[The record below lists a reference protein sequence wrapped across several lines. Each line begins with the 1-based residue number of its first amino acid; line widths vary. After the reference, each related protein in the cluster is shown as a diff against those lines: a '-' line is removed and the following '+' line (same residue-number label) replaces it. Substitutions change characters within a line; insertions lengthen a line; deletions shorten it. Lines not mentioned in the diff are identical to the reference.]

1 MSVNA
6 TRNTRFK
13 ASQKGAAMTFEV
25 IDPEDWGDEER
36 KVQARRMAMY
46 SMEAI
51 AAAREVTRKYVIF
64 PQLKNLLA
72 SFDRIYQLSRQ
83 LDLPQGVLV
92 SGPPGSSKSTVAKY
106 FMRSLPAATDVVDGF
121 GALYMRMRPG
131 ASAGFIVS
139 QVLNALRHPFTNV
152 RRDRVA
158 PMRDIACE
166 AMEHKGTRVL
176 FVDEAQCLAQ
186 RGRRLSEDRDTTAA
200 NLLRE
205 LADTVGVGIV
215 LLADQRLQ
223 SLDQLD
229 PGLAD
234 RISGTL
240 SLKHFEDGSTWTT
253 FLGEFARSVKS
264 VSLTILAEDKVCA
277 ATHEATKGGR
287 RAVVRLISEAVLIA
301 VDDKATAVSLAH
313 LRLAFERTN
322 GPGQVA
328 TNPYGNN

>member
-1 MSVNA
+1 
-6 TRNTRFK
+6 
-13 ASQKGAAMTFEV
+13 MTFDV
-25 IDPEDWGDEER
+25 IDPEDWNDEER

-46 SMEAI
+46 SMTAI
-51 AAAREVTRKYVIF
+51 AAAKEVTRKYVIF
-64 PQLKNLLA
+64 PQLKNVLT

-83 LDLPQGVLV
+83 LDVPQGILV
-92 SGPPGSSKSTVAKY
+92 SGPPGSSKSSVATY
-106 FMRSLPAATDVVDGF
+106 FMKSLPTAADVVDGF
-121 GALYMRMRPG
+121 GALYVRMRPA

-152 RRDRVA
+152 RRDRIA

-166 AMEHKGTRVL
+166 ALEHKGTRIL
-176 FVDEAQCLAQ
+176 FIDEAQCLAQ
-186 RGRRLSEDRDTTAA
+186 RSKRSIEDRDSTAA

-205 LADTVGVGIV
+205 LADSVGVGIV

-234 RISGTL
+234 RLSGVL
-240 SLKHFEDGSTWTT
+240 SLKHFEDGNVWAA
-253 FLGEFARSVKS
+253 FLGEFARGVRS
-264 VSLTILAEDKVCA
+264 VSLSILTEDKVCA
-277 ATHEATKGGR
+277 ATHVATMGGR

-301 VDDKATAVSLAH
+301 VDDNANALSSAH

-322 GPGQVA
+322 GSGQVA
-328 TNPYGNN
+328 PNPYGNA